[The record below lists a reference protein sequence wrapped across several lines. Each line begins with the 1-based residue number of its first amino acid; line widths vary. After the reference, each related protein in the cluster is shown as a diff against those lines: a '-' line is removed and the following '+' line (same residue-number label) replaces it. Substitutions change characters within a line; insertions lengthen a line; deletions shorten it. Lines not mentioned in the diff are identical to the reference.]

1 MTHFING
8 ALLFFGTV
16 LWDYLQPFPP
26 FGAGY
31 FRYVFVLY
39 KQNREIDFGE
49 REQRQPLPCNDLTA
63 RTFKTSEFYAR
74 HKADLVP
81 SGLAFFQ
88 SDYDSGVREVC
99 CCGLPFNLFYFIMG
113 QFRLIYFPTL
123 LI

>member
-1 MTHFING
+1 MVTLYIPSERIPSTT
-8 ALLFFGTV
+8 GTT
-16 LWDYLQPFPP
+16 LCDYLQPFPP

-39 KQNREIDFGE
+39 KQNREIDFG
-49 REQRQPLPCNDLTA
+49 QPLQSSNDLSA

-74 HKADLVP
+74 HKDDLVP

-99 CCGLPFNLFYFIMG
+99 SWITFLQDGPSGL
-113 QFRLIYFPTL
+113 L
-123 LI
+123 LG